1 MGWKSPQA
9 LILRAPLCGAKNTS
23 EMDVAPWCFKWIG
36 FYGLGGAHDPDNPGS
51 V

>member
-1 MGWKSPQA
+1 MNMLDLDFRK
-9 LILRAPLCGAKNTS
+9 KNTS

-36 FYGLGGAHDPDNPGS
+36 FDGLGGAHNPDNPGS